1 MYKAHK
7 ICVKCWRKEK
17 YCKCNNKRLELI
29 DHNMVY
35 IVMHLNKK
43 GYKTKFSCS
52 GHVENKFIYIYICFY
67 NNYVFNTLPE
77 GFIYKNRIL
86 FYKNMK
92 LKNKK
97 EIQTDINHKIR
108 ILKMWVKMLN
118 NA

>member
-35 IVMHLNKK
+35 IVTHLNKK
-43 GYKTKFSCS
+43 GYKTKFSCG
-52 GHVENKFIYIYICFY
+52 GHVENKFIYIYIRFY
-67 NNYVFNTLPE
+67 NNYAFDTLPE
-77 GFIYKNRIL
+77 GFVYKNGIL

-97 EIQTDINHKIR
+97 EMQADINHKI
-108 ILKMWVKMLN
+108 KVFKAWVKTLN